1 MLYVVKKLQNKNPGQ
16 EPGFYFVAKK
26 KTFKKAVERNRV
38 KRIARHAFLE
48 AVQTGDIDYKHIPHS
63 LVFFLERDMIQE
75 SFSTVVKRFK
85 EDLLKNK

>member
-26 KTFKKAVERNRV
+26 KLFKKAVERNKV
-38 KRIARHAFLE
+38 KRIARHAFAKAL
-48 AVQTGDIDYKHIPHS
+48 QTVDLDSKTLPYS

-75 SFSTVVKRFK
+75 SFSSVVKRFK